1 MILVTGRARVKP
13 EARDRA
19 IEAAARMQEAS
30 RAEPGCQDYGFWI
43 AIDDPNEMFIFE
55 HWDDQAALDAHFAT
69 PHLAEFAAA
78 ISEWIDGTPEI
89 TRIEVASAGPMG
101 G

>member
-1 MILVTGRARVKP
+1 MILVTARARVKP

-19 IEAAARMQEAS
+19 IEAARLMQEAS

-55 HWDDQAALDAHFAT
+55 RWDDQAALDAHFQT
-69 PHLAEFAAA
+69 PHLAEFAAV
-78 ISEWIDGTPEI
+78 IGEWVAGTPEVI
-89 TRIEVASAGPMG
+89 RIEVASAGPMG